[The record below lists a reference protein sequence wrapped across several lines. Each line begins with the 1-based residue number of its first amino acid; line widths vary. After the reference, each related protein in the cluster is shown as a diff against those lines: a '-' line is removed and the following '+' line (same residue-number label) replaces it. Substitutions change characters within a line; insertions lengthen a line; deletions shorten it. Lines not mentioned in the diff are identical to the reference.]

1 MNIWY
6 ISKYASS
13 AKYNA
18 GTRHFYLGEEWV
30 KTGNDVT
37 IISSNSSHLS
47 DNSPQFKQSYM
58 IEVIEGV
65 RAVWL
70 NIIKSKSSSGITR
83 ILGWFLFD
91 LKLLL
96 FSKKNIPKPDVIIV
110 SSLSLTTVLPGWIL
124 SKWYKSKFV
133 FEVRDIWPLS
143 AIVLGGYSK
152 YHPFILYLSWLEKL
166 GYRSANLIVG
176 TMPNLAEHVNVNYK
190 IKTKTI
196 TIPQGV
202 SLAFFEQNSESLE
215 QEFINQYIPKDKFI
229 VCYAGTMNENN
240 PLDDL
245 IKAAKILKDR
255 TDIFFI
261 FIGGGS
267 NRSALQDQSKE
278 LTNVVFPP
286 LIAKG
291 KMTALLNLVDVCYDA
306 CHSELATY
314 GLSRNKWIDYM
325 YSAKP
330 IICSYDG
337 FQSMINEAKSGT
349 FVKFGTPHVLA
360 DTILEL
366 SAYPKPRL
374 CAMGIRAKEFIIQNR
389 EFSKLADTYLREI
402 NAS

>member
-18 GTRHFYLGEEWV
+18 GTRHFYLGQEWV

-47 DNSPQFKQSYM
+47 DSFPQFTQSYM
-58 IEVIEGV
+58 IESIEGV

-70 NIIKSKSSSGITR
+70 NIFKSKSSSGITR

-91 LKLLL
+91 LKLLF
-96 FSKKNIPKPDVIIV
+96 FSKKSLPKPDVIIV

-124 SKWYKSKFV
+124 AKWFKCKFV
-133 FEVRDIWPLS
+133 FEVRDIWPMS

-176 TMPNLAEHVNVNYK
+176 TIPNLAEHVNVNCK
-190 IKTKTI
+190 INTKTI
-196 TIPQGV
+196 SIPQGV
-202 SLAFFEQNSESLE
+202 SLAFFEQKSEPLE
-215 QEFINQYIPKDKFI
+215 QEFIDKYIPKDKFI
-229 VCYAGTMNENN
+229 VCYAGTMNVNN

-245 IKAAKILKDR
+245 INAARILKHRD
-255 TDIFFI
+255 DIFFVL
-261 FIGGGS
+261 IGGGS
-267 NRSALQDQSKE
+267 NRLALQELSKD
-278 LTNVVFPP
+278 LPNVLFPP
-286 LIAKG
+286 LIAKS
-291 KMTALLNLVDVCYDA
+291 KMTSLLNLVDICYDA

-337 FQSMINEAKSGT
+337 FQSMINEAKSGS
-349 FVKFGTPHVLA
+349 FVKFG
-360 DTILEL
+360 DEIEL
-366 SAYPKPRL
+366 SKMILKYASYSKEKL
-374 CAMGIRAKEFIIQNR
+374 ENIGNRAKFFLINNR
-389 EFSKLADTYLREI
+389 KFDKLAAIYLREI
-402 NAS
+402 EDS

>member
-47 DNSPQFKQSYM
+47 DSFPQFKQPYM
-58 IEVIEGV
+58 TEVINGV

-70 NIIKSKSSSGITR
+70 NIFKSKSSSGISR

-96 FSKKNIPKPDVIIV
+96 FSKKSLPKPDVIIV
-110 SSLSLTTVLPGWIL
+110 SSLSLTTVLPGWIM
-124 SKWYKSKFV
+124 SRWYKAKFV
-133 FEVRDIWPLS
+133 FEVRDIWPMS
-143 AIVLGGYSK
+143 AIILGGYSK

-166 GYRSANLIVG
+166 GYRKANLIVG
-176 TMPNLAEHVNVNYK
+176 TIPNLAEHVRVNCG
-190 IKTKTI
+190 INTKTI
-196 TIPQGV
+196 CIPQGV
-202 SLAFFEQNSESLE
+202 SLAFFAQSSEPLE
-215 QEFINQYIPKDKFI
+215 KEFIDHYIPKDKFV
-229 VCYAGTMNENN
+229 VCYAGTMNVNN

-245 IKAAKILKDR
+245 VNAARILKDR
-255 TDIFFI
+255 NDIFFV

-267 NRSALQDQSKE
+267 NRNVLQEQTKD
-278 LTNVVFPP
+278 LPNVVFPP
-286 LIAKG
+286 VIAKS
-291 KMTALLNLVDVCYDA
+291 KMTSLFDLVDVCYDA
-306 CHSELATY
+306 CHSELANY

-330 IICSYDG
+330 IICSSDG

-349 FVKFGTPHVLA
+349 FVKFGNPNVLA
-360 DTILEL
+360 ETILEF
-366 SAYPKPRL
+366 SSFPKPRL

-389 EFSKLADTYLREI
+389 EFSKLAGTYLREI
-402 NAS
+402 NEC